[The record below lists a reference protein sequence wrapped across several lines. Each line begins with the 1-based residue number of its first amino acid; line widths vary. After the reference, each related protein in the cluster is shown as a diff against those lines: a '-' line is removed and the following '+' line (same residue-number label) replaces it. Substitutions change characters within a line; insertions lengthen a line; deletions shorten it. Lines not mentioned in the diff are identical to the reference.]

1 MTDGVGKDDTYLM
14 PGGKKT
20 LNYHLQTDALQF
32 TYESERQL
40 HLGRKSYDQPRQHMI
55 KQRNGTEREVGGGV
69 RMGNVYT
76 FGRFM
81 LMYGKTNTIS

>member
-40 HLGRKSYDQPRQHMI
+40 HLGRKSYDQPRQHI
-55 KQRNGTEREVGGGV
+55 KKQRHYLPTKV
-69 RMGNVYT
+69 RLVKAMV
-76 FGRFM
+76 FPVV
-81 LMYGKTNTIS
+81 MYGCERTVNKAEC